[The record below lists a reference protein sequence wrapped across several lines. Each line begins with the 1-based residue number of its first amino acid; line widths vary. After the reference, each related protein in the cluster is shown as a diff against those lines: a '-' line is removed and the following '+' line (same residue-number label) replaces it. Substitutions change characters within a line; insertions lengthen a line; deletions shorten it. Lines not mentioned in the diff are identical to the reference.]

1 MLCFWIDYKLLVGLG
16 LTTIRVEDSVGKV
29 PREIGNSDFFRE
41 VFIQRFALVY
51 VVNS

>member
-29 PREIGNSDFFRE
+29 PRDIGNSDFFSRGLYTAFR
-41 VFIQRFALVY
+41 VGICG
-51 VVNS
+51 